1 MDCARYNEQR
11 GLFYRKEM
19 HWIMKQYKVQVY
31 LPPEALYDIRDA
43 VVKAGGGVIGNYS
56 GCMSWWEVQ
65 SCWRSGGGGG
75 SSQGGG
81 GGPAGRNGI
90 FLPIRVGGEPKPGA
104 WERP

>member
-1 MDCARYNEQR
+1 
-11 GLFYRKEM
+11 M

-65 SCWRSGGGGG
+65 SCWRSEEGAV
-75 SSQGGG
+75 
-81 GGPAGRNGI
+81 PYNDEAH
-90 FLPIRVGGEPKPGA
+90 IRAAVNRIKEVHPY
-104 WERP
+104 ERPVINVFLLDDLSF